1 MCCRIDN
8 VLVVPMLVTPNTS
21 DTAAPASI
29 LDTTVDLVTL
39 GSSVVLAATSLL
51 GFTVYHC
58 YCAQHQDH
66 PRLLNI
72 LYGNLAL
79 VYQLDSVVSLAQI
92 VEHVTRPDM

>member
-1 MCCRIDN
+1 
-8 VLVVPMLVTPNTS
+8 MLVTPNTS
-21 DTAAPASI
+21 DTAAPTSI

-58 YCAQHQDH
+58 YCAQHGDH

>member
-1 MCCRIDN
+1 
-8 VLVVPMLVTPNTS
+8 MLVTPNTS

-58 YCAQHQDH
+58 YCAQHWDH

-92 VEHVTRPDM
+92 VEHVM

>member
-8 VLVVPMLVTPNTS
+8 LLVVPMLVTPNTS

-58 YCAQHQDH
+58 YCAQHRDH

-92 VEHVTRPDM
+92 VEHVM

>member
-1 MCCRIDN
+1 
-8 VLVVPMLVTPNTS
+8 MLVTPNTS

-92 VEHVTRPDM
+92 VEHVTRADM